1 MSMCKDS
8 VYDVENN
15 GFFWFGNAHTKN
27 CKFMRPCTQRNVLQC
42 VAVFCSVLQRDAVCC
57 SGLQCAAALTNI
69 MRAFTQCN
77 VLQYNELQCVAVC
90 CSVQQCVP
98 SCCNMLQHSQ
108 TLYVFAHCVM
118 CCSMFQYVV
127 VCCSVWQCVAVCCST
142 HKHIAS
148 LHVIKLATDEFVGF
162 LCVGAG
168 IGSEDMEH
176 GTVRKTHVSAKFVSH
191 MGIQFMKFLCV
202 GAGMG
207 VSKTQEHGTVRET
220 HASAWFVTHVYTSSL
235 ISGHTKHGT
244 VCDPHVSA

>member
-1 MSMCKDS
+1 
-8 VYDVENN
+8 
-15 GFFWFGNAHTKN
+15 
-27 CKFMRPCTQRNVLQC
+27 
-42 VAVFCSVLQRDAVCC
+42 
-57 SGLQCAAALTNI
+57 
-69 MRAFTQCN
+69 
-77 VLQYNELQCVAVC
+77 
-90 CSVQQCVP
+90 
-98 SCCNMLQHSQ
+98 
-108 TLYVFAHCVM
+108 
-118 CCSMFQYVV
+118 
-127 VCCSVWQCVAVCCST
+127 
-142 HKHIAS
+142 
-148 LHVIKLATDEFVGF
+148 VGF